1 MIPSV
6 PQAMM
11 ASPTQSRIAS
21 AIRWRRVTVRS
32 VSSGHVLSTPQINLA
47 SLAHN
52 LSNTNFGK
60 NDGARVIW
68 PDPTPVVLLATICR
82 DLRAFTGAGRGC
94 GSTGGRRE
102 QGIQTERRS
111 HHGNANGDKTAT
123 KPDRRTKGP
132 APAAALRR
140 RAAVR
145 ENRTGKRAQR
155 AGVVWVEAASTD
167 GKRRSGR
174 QPSGQGLGTHADH
187 PVRARRGRAAARVAA
202 VAGWQL

>member
-11 ASPTQSRIAS
+11 ASPAESRIAS

-32 VSSGHVLSTPQINLA
+32 VSSGMFISTPQINLA

-102 QGIQTERRS
+102 QGVQTERRS
-111 HHGNANGDKTAT
+111 HHGNANTDKIETER
-123 KPDRRTKGP
+123 DHRR
-132 APAAALRR
+132 
-140 RAAVR
+140 
-145 ENRTGKRAQR
+145 
-155 AGVVWVEAASTD
+155 
-167 GKRRSGR
+167 
-174 QPSGQGLGTHADH
+174 QG
-187 PVRARRGRAAARVAA
+187 
-202 VAGWQL
+202 